1 MHSYSPVWYRDCLYR
16 INLFSVCTQN
26 KHLKYI
32 AHQGEFMRVFYP
44 GMVLMASIPS
54 QFRLGL
60 ICLLASSGCLLTLMQ
75 GIQNK
80 AAIIFILITILLY
93 ACLSLIHLT
102 HQRLTTIG
110 NHIGELS
117 KLSVIKLT
125 TNDPDFNLIATQIN
139 QLIRQVERKS
149 QLIENCASEAK
160 YTANELGGASLELA
174 NGAHKEH
181 RTLNVITGTAEE
193 MSNTVNQIANRIQE
207 TNKLAKHT
215 QDISQHGVDIVNKLK
230 LTLGK
235 LDDEIKIN
243 QSNIKQLDND
253 TKNIKDFIGNITL
266 INDQINLLALN
277 AAIESARAGEAGR
290 GFSVVANEI
299 RLLASRTQQVSVDI
313 VDLINKVL
321 TQVQISNQT
330 SQQITQFNHVSKSA
344 ADLTLN
350 QLEQIQGAADKTHEA
365 VYSAKS
371 FVSDFS
377 LANDD
382 LCHRLQDIA
391 SLSEKNSLSSRDT
404 QEMVTY
410 LTWLSNKLESHKE

>member
-1 MHSYSPVWYRDCLYR
+1 MYL
-16 INLFSVCTQN
+16 
-26 KHLKYI
+26 
-32 AHQGEFMRVFYP
+32 AHQGVFMRAFYP

-60 ICLLASSGCLLTLMQ
+60 IFTLASSCCLLTLIQ
-75 GIQNK
+75 NVQNK
-80 AAIIFILITILLY
+80 ASIIIILINILLY
-93 ACLSLIHLT
+93 TCLSLIHLT
-102 HQRLTTIG
+102 QQRLTNIG
-110 NHIGELS
+110 SHIGELS

-125 TNDPDFNLIATQIN
+125 TNDPDFNLVANQIN

-160 YTANELGGASLELA
+160 YTANELGGASSELA
-174 NGAHKEH
+174 NGAQQEH
-181 RTLNVITGTAEE
+181 HTLNVITETAKE
-193 MSNTVNQIANRIQE
+193 MSSTVNQIANRIQE

-215 QDISQHGVDIVNKLK
+215 QEISQHGVEIVNELK

-235 LDDEIKIN
+235 LDDEIRVN
-243 QSNIKQLDND
+243 QSNIKQLDRD

-299 RLLASRTQQVSVDI
+299 RLLASRTQQVSIDI
-313 VDLINKVL
+313 VDLINQVL

-330 SQQITQFNHVSKSA
+330 SQQITQFNYVSKKA
-344 ADLTLN
+344 ANLTLN
-350 QLEQIQGAADKTHEA
+350 QLEQIHSAADKTHEA
-365 VYSAKS
+365 VYFAKS

-377 LANDD
+377 QANED

-391 SLSEKNSLSSRDT
+391 SLSKKNSLSSRDT